1 MSASKHTPGPWLYR
15 GKSDAVYTIP
25 SDPAY
30 QYGSQIFRFY
40 DEEGPNEDDLN
51 LILAAPDLLK
61 ALVALDNYVNN
72 HLISDYPTGIDLC
85 SLEFKNARAA
95 IAKATGSAA

>member
-15 GKSDAVYTIP
+15 GKSDAVYTTP

-30 QYGSQIFRFY
+30 QYGSQIFRFEE
-40 DEEGPNEDDLN
+40 EEGPNEDDLN
-51 LILAAPDLLK
+51 LILAAPDLIL
-61 ALVALDNYVNN
+61 ALRDAVAALGGITSDNVPQT
-72 HLISDYPTGIDLC
+72 I
-85 SLEFKNARAA
+85 RAA